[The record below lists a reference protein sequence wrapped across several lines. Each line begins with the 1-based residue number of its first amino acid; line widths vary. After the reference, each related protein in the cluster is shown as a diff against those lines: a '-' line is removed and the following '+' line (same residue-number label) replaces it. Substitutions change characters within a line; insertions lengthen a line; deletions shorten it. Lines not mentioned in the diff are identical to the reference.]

1 MGLIV
6 YNWISGRLW
15 DFAKKK
21 QGQPCPKTGAL
32 IKQEIILDKKTG
44 CLCVKISIT
53 AAPI

>member
-6 YNWISGRLW
+6 YNWISGSLSN
-15 DFAKKK
+15 FAKKK
-21 QGQPCPKTGAL
+21 QGQLCLKTRAL

-44 CLCVKISIT
+44 CLCVKISLT